1 MNDHHPLVPAKSRRG
16 DRRSFVLFC
25 LFFLTLGLALEVD
38 HRPGMRITMRAAE
51 EREKCF
57 FFFLLLLL
65 LLVFF
70 LVRAT
75 SMKAPG
81 TPKKNEKR
89 NQITKKQKKGT
100 HRVTIWQRRRAV
112 RSLSIAFLVLLEFFV
127 VLFDIWF
134 FFLSFSFYSA
144 CQRQTLLAAR
154 VLFFFVVVVPV
165 ETHENPIKNE
175 ATPKKTR

>member
-25 LFFLTLGLALEVD
+25 FFFTLGLALEVD

-57 FFFLLLLL
+57 FFLSSSSSSSGFLSGPCN
-65 LLVFF
+65 VDEST
-70 LVRAT
+70 RN
-75 SMKAPG
+75 
-81 TPKKNEKR
+81 PKKNEKR

-127 VLFDIWF
+127 VLFDI
-134 FFLSFSFYSA
+134 
-144 CQRQTLLAAR
+144 
-154 VLFFFVVVVPV
+154 
-165 ETHENPIKNE
+165 
-175 ATPKKTR
+175 

>member
-81 TPKKNEKR
+81 TQKK
-89 NQITKKQKKGT
+89 TKKEIKLQKNRKKEPTESRSGSVGE
-100 HRVTIWQRRRAV
+100 RSV
-112 RSLSIAFLVLLEFFV
+112 RSRLLFLFCWNFLLFYLIFDFFSFV
-127 VLFDIWF
+127 FVLFGVPTPNPPG
-134 FFLSFSFYSA
+134 SS
-144 CQRQTLLAAR
+144 C
-154 VLFFFVVVVPV
+154 FVFCCCCCCCCSCRN
-165 ETHENPIKNE
+165 TRKSN
-175 ATPKKTR
+175 KK

>member
-57 FFFLLLLL
+57 FFLSSSSSSSGFLSGPCN
-65 LLVFF
+65 VDEST
-70 LVRAT
+70 RN
-75 SMKAPG
+75 
-81 TPKKNEKR
+81 PKKKR
-89 NQITKKQKKGT
+89 KKKSNLKKKQKKGT

-127 VLFDIWF
+127 VLFDI
-134 FFLSFSFYSA
+134 
-144 CQRQTLLAAR
+144 
-154 VLFFFVVVVPV
+154 
-165 ETHENPIKNE
+165 
-175 ATPKKTR
+175 